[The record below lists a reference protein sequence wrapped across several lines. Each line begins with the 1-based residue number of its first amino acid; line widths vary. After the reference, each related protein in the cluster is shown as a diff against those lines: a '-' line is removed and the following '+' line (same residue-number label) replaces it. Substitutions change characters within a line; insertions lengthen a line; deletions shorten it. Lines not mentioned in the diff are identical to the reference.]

1 MQKLILTS
9 GITLVTMLFVTVGC
23 ATSRTP
29 SQFLDEFPEQTN
41 SDFYDRLSGNTVV
54 SNDKCKLLV
63 KGRKYASP
71 IGFTVNNDM
80 KNGAKGIDEWV
91 QADGGNAYILNSFEW
106 VSVDDNGSTQLIIY
120 FDTLLC
126 E

>member
-1 MQKLILTS
+1 MKKFKIAVSVAFLI
-9 GITLVTMLFVTVGC
+9 VLFGC
-23 ATSRTP
+23 VSLTP
-29 SQFLDEFPEQTN
+29 SKFLDKFPNLTN
-41 SDFYDRLSGNTVV
+41 SDFYDRRSGNEVI
-54 SNDKCKLLV
+54 SNGTCKLLV
-63 KGRKYASP
+63 EGRKYVAP

-80 KNGAKGIDEWV
+80 KNGARGIDEWV

-106 VSVDDNGSTQLIIY
+106 VNVGDDGATQLLIY